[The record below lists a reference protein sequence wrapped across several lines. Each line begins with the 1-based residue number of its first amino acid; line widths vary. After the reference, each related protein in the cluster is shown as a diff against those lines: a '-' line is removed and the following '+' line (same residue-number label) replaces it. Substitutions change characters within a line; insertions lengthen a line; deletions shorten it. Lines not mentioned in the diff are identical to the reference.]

1 MVSFIDRIIEEVDQ
15 GLKMLSGAVLASRSL
30 ELHASDANLTEEQ
43 KKISAKL
50 MRVNHTGEVCAQ
62 ALYLGQALVEKDL
75 DIKTELNQSAK
86 EELDHLAWTQQR
98 IDELGGRTSLL
109 NPMFYAG
116 SFAIGVVAGLS
127 GTQRSLG
134 FLQETERQVEAHLT
148 EHLDRVSSGDER
160 SRAMIVQMR
169 EEERSHADRAERLG
183 AEPLPKPVR
192 VMMRLMSKAMTQS
205 TFRL

>member
-1 MVSFIDRIIEEVDQ
+1 VVSFIDRIIEEVDQ

-30 ELHASDANLTEEQ
+30 ELHGSDANLTDEQ

-205 TFRL
+205 TFRI

>member
-30 ELHASDANLTEEQ
+30 ELHGSDANLTEEQ

>member
-30 ELHASDANLTEEQ
+30 ELHGSDANLTDEQ

-148 EHLDRVSSGDER
+148 EHLDRVSSEDER

-192 VMMRLMSKAMTQS
+192 VMMRLMSKALTQS

>member
-1 MVSFIDRIIEEVDQ
+1 VVSFLDRIVEEVDQ
-15 GLKMLSGAVLASRSL
+15 GLKVLSGAVLASRSL
-30 ELHASDANLTEEQ
+30 EFQASDANLTGEQ

-75 DIKTELNQSAK
+75 DIKAELHQSAK

-98 IDELGGRTSLL
+98 IDELGGRTSFL
-109 NPMFYAG
+109 NPVFYAG
-116 SFAIGVVAGLS
+116 SFAIGVIAGLS

-148 EHLDRVSSGDER
+148 EHLGRVSSEDER

-169 EEERSHADRAERLG
+169 EEERSHANRAERLG

-192 VMMRLMSKAMTQS
+192 VLMRLMSKAMTQS

>member
-1 MVSFIDRIIEEVDQ
+1 VVSFIDQIIEEVDQ
-15 GLKMLSGAVLASRSL
+15 GLKVLSGAVLASRSL
-30 ELHASDANLTEEQ
+30 EFHVSDANLTDEQ

-109 NPMFYAG
+109 NPVFYAG
-116 SFAIGVVAGLS
+116 SFAIGVIAGLS
-127 GTQRSLG
+127 GTKRSLG

-148 EHLDRVSSGDER
+148 EHLDRVSSEDER

-205 TFRL
+205 TFRI

>member
-30 ELHASDANLTEEQ
+30 ELHGSDANLTEEQ

-109 NPMFYAG
+109 NPVFYAG

>member
-1 MVSFIDRIIEEVDQ
+1 VVSFIDRIIEEVDQ

-30 ELHASDANLTEEQ
+30 ELHGSDANLTDEQ

-148 EHLDRVSSGDER
+148 EHLDRVSSEDER

>member
-1 MVSFIDRIIEEVDQ
+1 VVSFLDRIIEEVDR
-15 GLKMLSGAVLASRSL
+15 GLKVLSGAVLAGRSL
-30 ELHASDANLTEEQ
+30 EFHASDANLTDEQ

-50 MRVNHTGEVCAQ
+50 MRVNHSGEVCAQ

-75 DIKTELNQSAK
+75 DIKAELHHSAK

-109 NPMFYAG
+109 NPVFYAG
-116 SFAIGVVAGLS
+116 SFAIGVFAGLS

-148 EHLDRVSSGDER
+148 EHLDRVSSEDER
-160 SRAMIVQMR
+160 SRAMILQMR
-169 EEERSHADRAERLG
+169 EEERSHANRAERLG
-183 AEPLPKPVR
+183 AEPLPKLVR
-192 VMMRLMSKAMTQS
+192 VTMRLMSKAMTQS
-205 TFRL
+205 TFRI

>member
-30 ELHASDANLTEEQ
+30 ELHGSDANLTEEQ

-109 NPMFYAG
+109 NPVFYAG
-116 SFAIGVVAGLS
+116 SFAIGVIAGLS

-148 EHLDRVSSGDER
+148 EHLDRVSSEDER

-205 TFRL
+205 TFRI

>member
-15 GLKMLSGAVLASRSL
+15 GLKVLSGAVFASRSL
-30 ELHASDANLTEEQ
+30 EFHASDANLTDEQ

-109 NPMFYAG
+109 NPVFYAG
-116 SFAIGVVAGLS
+116 SFAIGVIAGLS

-148 EHLDRVSSGDER
+148 EHLDRVSTEDER

-192 VMMRLMSKAMTQS
+192 VIMRLMSKAMTQS
-205 TFRL
+205 TFRI

>member
-1 MVSFIDRIIEEVDQ
+1 
-15 GLKMLSGAVLASRSL
+15 L
-30 ELHASDANLTEEQ
+30 EFHASDANLTDEQ

-109 NPMFYAG
+109 NPVFYAG
-116 SFAIGVVAGLS
+116 SFAIGVIAGLS
-127 GTQRSLG
+127 GTKRSLG

-148 EHLDRVSSGDER
+148 EHLDRVSSEDER

-205 TFRL
+205 TFRI

>member
-1 MVSFIDRIIEEVDQ
+1 VVSFLDRIIEEVDQ
-15 GLKMLSGAVLASRSL
+15 GLKVLSGAVLARRSL
-30 ELHASDANLTEEQ
+30 EVHASDANLTDEQ

-86 EELDHLAWTQQR
+86 EELDHLVWTQQR
-98 IDELGGRTSLL
+98 VDELGGRTSLL
-109 NPMFYAG
+109 NPVFYAG
-116 SFAIGVVAGLS
+116 SFAIGVVAGLF

-148 EHLDRVSSGDER
+148 EHLDRVSSEDGR
-160 SRAMIVQMR
+160 SRAMIVKMR
-169 EEERSHADRAERLG
+169 EEERSHANRAERLG
-183 AEPLPKPVR
+183 AKPLPKPVR
-192 VMMRLMSKAMTQS
+192 VIMRLMSKAMTQS
-205 TFRL
+205 TFRI

>member
-1 MVSFIDRIIEEVDQ
+1 MVSFLDRIVEEVDQ
-15 GLKMLSGAVLASRSL
+15 GLKVLSGAVLASRTL
-30 ELHASDANLTEEQ
+30 EFQASDANLTGEQ

-75 DIKTELNQSAK
+75 DIKAELHQSAK

-98 IDELGGRTSLL
+98 IDELGGRTSFL
-109 NPMFYAG
+109 NPVFYAG
-116 SFAIGVVAGLS
+116 SFAIGVIAGLS

-148 EHLDRVSSGDER
+148 EHLGRVSSEDER

-169 EEERSHADRAERLG
+169 EEERSHANRAERLG
-183 AEPLPKPVR
+183 AEPLPKQVR
-192 VMMRLMSKAMTQS
+192 VLMRLMSKAMTQS
-205 TFRL
+205 TFRI

>member
-1 MVSFIDRIIEEVDQ
+1 VVSFIDRIIEEVDQ
-15 GLKMLSGAVLASRSL
+15 GLKVLSGTVLASRSL
-30 ELHASDANLTEEQ
+30 EFHGSDANLTDEQ

-148 EHLDRVSSGDER
+148 EHLDRVSSEDER

>member
-1 MVSFIDRIIEEVDQ
+1 MVSFIDQIIEEVDQ
-15 GLKMLSGAVLASRSL
+15 GLKVLSGAVLASRSL
-30 ELHASDANLTEEQ
+30 EFHASDANLTDEQ

>member
-30 ELHASDANLTEEQ
+30 ELHGSDANLTDEQ

>member
-1 MVSFIDRIIEEVDQ
+1 VVSFIDRIIEEVDQ

-30 ELHASDANLTEEQ
+30 ELHGSDANLTEEQ

>member
-1 MVSFIDRIIEEVDQ
+1 MVSFLDRIIEEVDQ
-15 GLKMLSGAVLASRSL
+15 GLKVLSGAVLARRSL
-30 ELHASDANLTEEQ
+30 EVHASDANLTDEQ

-86 EELDHLAWTQQR
+86 EELDHLVWTQQR
-98 IDELGGRTSLL
+98 VDELGGRTSLL
-109 NPMFYAG
+109 NPVFYAG
-116 SFAIGVVAGLS
+116 SFAIGVVAGLF

-148 EHLDRVSSGDER
+148 EHLDRVSSEDGR
-160 SRAMIVQMR
+160 SRAMIVKMR
-169 EEERSHADRAERLG
+169 EEERSHANRAERLG
-183 AEPLPKPVR
+183 AKPLPKPVR
-192 VMMRLMSKAMTQS
+192 VIMRLMSKAMTQS
-205 TFRL
+205 TFRI

>member
-1 MVSFIDRIIEEVDQ
+1 VVSFLDRIVEEVDQ
-15 GLKMLSGAVLASRSL
+15 GLKVLSGAVLASRSL
-30 ELHASDANLTEEQ
+30 EFQASDANLTGEQ

-75 DIKTELNQSAK
+75 DIKAELHQSAK

-98 IDELGGRTSLL
+98 IDELGGRTSFL
-109 NPMFYAG
+109 NPVFYAG
-116 SFAIGVVAGLS
+116 SFAIGVIAGLS

-148 EHLDRVSSGDER
+148 EHLGRVSSEDER

-169 EEERSHADRAERLG
+169 EEERSHANRAERLG

-192 VMMRLMSKAMTQS
+192 VLMRLMSKAMTQS
-205 TFRL
+205 TFRI

>member
-1 MVSFIDRIIEEVDQ
+1 VVSFIDRIIEEVDQ

-30 ELHASDANLTEEQ
+30 ELHGSDANLTDEQ

>member
-1 MVSFIDRIIEEVDQ
+1 MVSFLNRIIEEVDQ
-15 GLKMLSGAVLASRSL
+15 GLKVLSGAVLAGRNL
-30 ELHASDANLTEEQ
+30 EVHTSDANLTDEQ

-62 ALYLGQALVEKDL
+62 ALYLGQAIVEKDV
-75 DIKTELNQSAK
+75 DIKAELNQSAK

-109 NPMFYAG
+109 NPVFYAG
-116 SFAIGVVAGLS
+116 SFAIGGVAGLS

-148 EHLDRVSSGDER
+148 EHLDRVSSEDGR
-160 SRAMIVQMR
+160 SRAMIVKMR
-169 EEERSHADRAERLG
+169 EEERSHANRAERLG
-183 AEPLPKPVR
+183 AKPLPKPVR
-192 VMMRLMSKAMTQS
+192 VIMRLMSKAMTQS
-205 TFRL
+205 TFRI

>member
-15 GLKMLSGAVLASRSL
+15 GLKVLSGTVLASRSL
-30 ELHASDANLTEEQ
+30 EFHGSDAKLTDEQ

-148 EHLDRVSSGDER
+148 EHLDRVSSEDER

>member
-1 MVSFIDRIIEEVDQ
+1 MVSFLNRIIEEVDQ
-15 GLKMLSGAVLASRSL
+15 GLKVLSGAVLAGRNL
-30 ELHASDANLTEEQ
+30 EVHTSDANLTDEQ

-62 ALYLGQALVEKDL
+62 ALYLGQATVEKDA
-75 DIKTELNQSAK
+75 DIKAELNQSAK

-109 NPMFYAG
+109 NPAFYVG
-116 SFAIGVVAGLS
+116 SFAIGVIAGLS

-148 EHLDRVSSGDER
+148 EHLDRVSSEDER
-160 SRAMIVQMR
+160 SRAMIFKMR
-169 EEERSHADRAERLG
+169 EEERSHANRAERLG

-192 VMMRLMSKAMTQS
+192 VIMRLMSKAMTQS
-205 TFRL
+205 TFRI

>member
-1 MVSFIDRIIEEVDQ
+1 VVSFIDRIIEEVDQ

-30 ELHASDANLTEEQ
+30 ELHGSDANLTEEQ

-148 EHLDRVSSGDER
+148 EHLDRVSSEDER

>member
-1 MVSFIDRIIEEVDQ
+1 MVSFLDRIIEEVDQ
-15 GLKMLSGAVLASRSL
+15 GLKVLSGAVLAGRSL
-30 ELHASDANLTEEQ
+30 EYHASDANLTDEQ

-86 EELDHLAWTQQR
+86 EELDHLVWTQQR
-98 IDELGGRTSLL
+98 VDELGGRTSLL
-109 NPMFYAG
+109 NPVFYAG
-116 SFAIGVVAGLS
+116 SFAIGVVAGLF

-148 EHLDRVSSGDER
+148 EHLDRVSSEDGR
-160 SRAMIVQMR
+160 SRAMIVKMR
-169 EEERSHADRAERLG
+169 EEERSHANRAERLG
-183 AEPLPKPVR
+183 AKPLPKPVR
-192 VMMRLMSKAMTQS
+192 VIMRLMSKAMTQS
-205 TFRL
+205 TFRI

>member
-30 ELHASDANLTEEQ
+30 ELHGSDANLTEEQ

-148 EHLDRVSSGDER
+148 EHLDRVSSEDER

>member
-1 MVSFIDRIIEEVDQ
+1 M
-15 GLKMLSGAVLASRSL
+15 
-30 ELHASDANLTEEQ
+30 
-43 KKISAKL
+43 
-50 MRVNHTGEVCAQ
+50 
-62 ALYLGQALVEKDL
+62 EKDL
-75 DIKTELNQSAK
+75 AIKTELNQSAK

-109 NPMFYAG
+109 NPVFYAG
-116 SFAIGVVAGLS
+116 SFAIGVIAGLS

-148 EHLDRVSSGDER
+148 EHLDRVSSEDER

-169 EEERSHADRAERLG
+169 KEERSHADRAERLG

>member
-1 MVSFIDRIIEEVDQ
+1 VVSFIDRIIEEVDQ

-30 ELHASDANLTEEQ
+30 ELHGSDANLTDEQ

-148 EHLDRVSSGDER
+148 EHLDRVSSEDER

-205 TFRL
+205 TFRI

>member
-30 ELHASDANLTEEQ
+30 ELHGSDANLTDEQ

-148 EHLDRVSSGDER
+148 EHLDRVSSEDER

>member
-1 MVSFIDRIIEEVDQ
+1 VVSFLNRIIEEVDQ
-15 GLKMLSGAVLASRSL
+15 GLKVLSGAVLARRNL
-30 ELHASDANLTEEQ
+30 EVDASDANLTDEQ

-62 ALYLGQALVEKDL
+62 ALYLGQAIVEKDL
-75 DIKTELNQSAK
+75 DIKAELNQSAK

-109 NPMFYAG
+109 NPAFYAG
-116 SFAIGVVAGLS
+116 SFAIGLIAGLS

-148 EHLDRVSSGDER
+148 EHLDRVSLEDER
-160 SRAMIVQMR
+160 SRAMILKMR
-169 EEERSHADRAERLG
+169 EEERSHANRAERLG

-192 VMMRLMSKAMTQS
+192 VIMRLMSKAMTQS
-205 TFRL
+205 TFRI